1 MYLYDVNRGRYEDRE
16 SFVHSLDPRAKLYT
30 VLLFALI
37 CILSKKYIMLL
48 IPAALLIASIAL
60 SGVSIFRYIRSMRVA
75 VMLLVAGF
83 LINLIFMSFTG
94 ALFIFLK
101 FLMTAFMCVI
111 MIKTTTARELL
122 KGIRK
127 GFHVKEDTAMTMTVA
142 MMFLPIL
149 GNDMNE
155 IRVAQASRGADI
167 TMGNIFKRLKNSIS
181 IMIPLFRKT
190 LDKAEKLANAM
201 DIRCYDSTE
210 PRTEVDPLRYDGND
224 ALYLFCVIAAL
235 ILTIV
240 LNILL

>member
-1 MYLYDVNRGRYEDRE
+1 MYLYDVNKGRYEDKE
-16 SFVHSLDPRAKLYT
+16 SFVHNLDPRVKLYT
-30 VLLFALI
+30 ILIFALI
-37 CILSKKYIMLL
+37 CLLSKKYIMLL
-48 IPAALLIASIAL
+48 IPAAILIASIAL
-60 SGVSIFRYIRSMRVA
+60 SGVSVVRYLRSMRA
-75 VMLLVAGF
+75 ALILLIAGF
-83 LINLIFMSFTG
+83 LINLIFMSLSG
-94 ALFIFLK
+94 SLFIFLK
-101 FLMTAFMCVI
+101 FLMTAFICVI

-142 MMFLPIL
+142 LMFLPIL

-167 TMGNIFKRLKNSIS
+167 TMGNIFKRLSNSIS

-201 DIRCYDSTE
+201 DIRCYDSSE
-210 PRTEVDPLRYDGND
+210 PRTEVDPLRYDSND
-224 ALYLFCVIAAL
+224 AMYLFFVIAGL
-235 ILTIV
+235 ICTIV